1 MLAGLLI
8 AGAVVLVATNIKEVR
23 EINIF
28 AVVLVI
34 QSLPF
39 VAAVALAVI
48 ERTRLN
54 DFAYWRALEAR
65 FAELAAAGAA
75 SPMRQAPA
83 TIVRSGASR
92 SVSRCTSTSANSVH
106 VMR

>member
-8 AGAVVLVATNIKEVR
+8 VGAVVLVATNIKEVR

-39 VAAVALAVI
+39 IAAVALGRDRAHAAQRFRHLAHARGAPRRAHRPAPEPAPAPAPVVT
-48 ERTRLN
+48 ERT
-54 DFAYWRALEAR
+54 
-65 FAELAAAGAA
+65 ELV
-75 SPMRQAPA
+75 P
-83 TIVRSGASR
+83 
-92 SVSRCTSTSANSVH
+92 
-106 VMR
+106 